1 MPVILAPDAEAA
13 WLDPDARGRRAAR
26 AAGARRPRTLLVARE
41 VYDLVNDVRED
52 GPALIEPREEQTAL
66 F

>member
-13 WLDPDARGRRAAR
+13 WLDPGRSPEELRELLAPAPEDA
-26 AAGARRPRTLLVARE
+26 LVARE
-41 VYDLVNDVRED
+41 VADLVNNVRED
-52 GPALIEPREEQTAL
+52 GPELIEPREEQPAL